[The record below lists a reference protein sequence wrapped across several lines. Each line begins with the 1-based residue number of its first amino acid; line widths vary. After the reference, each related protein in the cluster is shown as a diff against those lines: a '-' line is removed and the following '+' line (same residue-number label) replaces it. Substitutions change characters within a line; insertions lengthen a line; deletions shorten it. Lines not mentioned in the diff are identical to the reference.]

1 MAKRQQK
8 KRGYMGCLGRTLFI
22 SLILFAL
29 LVGGGVLLASA
40 LISSNLTTELEEG
53 IAALENARD
62 RETFETT
69 RITDRN
75 GVTLWEIFGEGKR
88 TQVSLDRI
96 PDTLKYAT
104 IAIEDD
110 TFYTNKGFDEPSLIA
125 AVIANMRNTGGR
137 PIGGSTITQQIVRHI
152 AFDYEER
159 VSVSYRRKLK
169 ELFLAWRMTQDFTKD
184 EILEMYLNE
193 IYYGNLA
200 YGAEAAAQTYFGKSV
215 SDLSL
220 AESSLMAGLPQA
232 PVQLDPFTNLEAAK
246 ARQWFIL
253 TLMIEDGGITLDQ
266 ANAAYL
272 EDLTFAVQSVSLNA
286 PHFSIYV
293 RQQLESLFDA
303 DMVANGGLNVTTTL
317 DMRYQRLAEQLSTQH
332 VAALRENNM
341 TNAALIAM
349 KPNTGEILAMLG
361 SVDYKDDSINGQV
374 NIATSLQQPGST
386 FKPLTYA
393 LAMSPERMGERAWQ
407 PASVIWDV
415 PIQYQQVNGELY
427 EPVNYDG
434 QFHGPMRLRES
445 LANSYNLTA
454 VQLAQDVGVAELLD
468 FSRQMGLESLSEDL
482 SLYGLS
488 LTLGGGEVRPIEMAT
503 AYSVFANGGS
513 KVPPVTILRVTN
525 SRGDV
530 LYQHEEPSAERILSP
545 ETAFLI
551 SDMLDDEVARQP
563 AMGVDNPLALPFPAA
578 AKTGTTNDFRDNWTV
593 GYTPGLVTVVWTG
606 NTDNSPMIDV
616 SGLSGAAPLWADYMQ
631 AVYADQTLIPELEV
645 TEGLLPPTEFTP
657 PTTLERTQ
665 FCDLKSVQANT
676 ENCELSIGEWRY
688 KDGSLWIT
696 PEPSVRFE
704 QLEEGVVRALSAP
717 LANAPI
723 PFCLMDEGKWPPQ
736 TAMRM
741 FIAPPRDPNVIEPA
755 QTWAQQAGMLILPN
769 AICDTG
775 VAVANPPTAAAGA
788 TAVPAATAIAG
799 ATAPPVVWNTPTPN
813 WAATQQAQ
821 QAAQPTWTP
830 RPPKPTATPLPPPP
844 TVAAQPPAFQP
855 PTTGLFYQ
863 ISSPSVGETV
873 QGVVPIMGS
882 AVFDSNTVQFY
893 KVELKRDG
901 REWITL
907 GQSHSAAVTN
917 GQLETLNAPGIVDLF
932 GEGGYQLRLILIR
945 PDGNYAGEPFMI
957 PITIRR

>member
-1 MAKRQQK
+1 
-8 KRGYMGCLGRTLFI
+8 MGCLGRTLLI

-29 LVGGGVLLASA
+29 LIGGGVLIASA
-40 LISSNLTTELEEG
+40 LISSNLTAELEEG
-53 IAALENARD
+53 ITALENARN

-69 RITDRN
+69 RINDRN

-88 TQVSLDRI
+88 TQVPLSRI

-125 AVIANMRNTGGR
+125 AVIANFRNPEDR

-220 AESSLMAGLPQA
+220 AEASLMAGLPQS

-272 EDLTFAVQSVSLNA
+272 EELTFAEQSVSLNA

-303 DMVANGGLNVTTTL
+303 DIVANGGLNVTTTL
-317 DMRYQRLAEQLSTQH
+317 DMRYQQLAERLATQH
-332 VAALRENNM
+332 VDALRGNNL
-341 TNAALIAM
+341 TNASLIAM

-361 SVDYKDDSINGQV
+361 SVDYKNDAINGQV
-374 NIATSLQQPGST
+374 NIATSLQQPGSA

-415 PIQYQQVNGELY
+415 PIEYEQPNGEVY
-427 EPVNYDG
+427 APVNYDER
-434 QFHGPMRLRES
+434 FHGPMRLRES

-454 VQLAQDVGVAELLD
+454 VQLAQDVGVAELVN
-468 FSRQMGLESLSEDL
+468 FARQMGLESLSEDL

-488 LTLGGGEVRPIEMAT
+488 LTLGGGEVRPLEMAT
-503 AYSVFANGGS
+503 AYSVFANNGN

-530 LYQHEEPSAERILSP
+530 LYQHEEPAAERILSP

-551 SDMLDDEVARQP
+551 NDMLDDEVARQP
-563 AMGVDNPLALPFPAA
+563 AMGVDNPLALAFPAA

-616 SGLSGAAPLWADYMQ
+616 SGLSGAAPLWADFME
-631 AVYADQTLIPELEV
+631 AVYADANLMTALEV
-645 TEGLLPPTEFTP
+645 TEGLLPPTDFIA
-657 PTTLERTQ
+657 PTTLEKVA
-665 FCDLKSVQANT
+665 FCNLSSVKADAET
-676 ENCELSIGEWRY
+676 CELSVSEWRY
-688 KDGSLWIT
+688 KDSSIWIT
-696 PEPSVRFE
+696 PEPNVRFE

-717 LANAPI
+717 LPLPTTGEAFV
-723 PFCLMDEGKWPPQ
+723 PFCLLDEGRWPPE

-741 FIAPPRDPNVIEPA
+741 FIAPPRDPNVMEPA
-755 QTWAQQAGMLILPN
+755 QAWAQREGMLILPN

-775 VAVANPPTAAAGA
+775 AVASNGA
-788 TAVPAATAIAG
+788 DPGSTLEA
-799 ATAPPVVWNTPTPN
+799 VVWNTPTPN
-813 WAATQQAQ
+813 WAATEAAQ

-830 RPPKPTATPLPPPP
+830 LPPLSTATPLPPLP
-844 TVAAQPPAFQP
+844 TDAAQATKPAAFQP
-855 PTTGLFYQ
+855 PSNGLFYQ
-863 ISSPSVGETV
+863 ISSPNVGATLS
-873 QGVVPIMGS
+873 GIVPIMGS
-882 AVFDSNTVQFY
+882 ADFDPDIVQFY
-893 KVELKRDG
+893 KIEVKRDG
-901 REWITL
+901 RDWITL
-907 GQSHSAAVTN
+907 GETHRTPVTN
-917 GQLETLNAPGIVDLF
+917 GQLETLNAAGLVDLF
-932 GEGGYQLRLILIR
+932 GEGGYQLRLILVGY
-945 PDGNYAGEPFMI
+945 DGNYAGEPFTI
-957 PITIRR
+957 PLTLQR